1 MKTLPKISIVTPTFN
16 AARYLLQTIRSIA
29 TQRYPHVEYIVI
41 DGGSTDGTLDIVKA
55 HEGLISRWI
64 SEPDDGI
71 SDAFNK
77 GISMAT
83 GEIIGI
89 INADDY
95 YHPGAFDA
103 VVSGSAEN
111 PAADVYF
118 GDAIH
123 ERFDGSGT
131 FLFKPALPI
140 RKFIW
145 RRMPISHPATFVRR
159 SAYERFGLYDT
170 RYRFA
175 MDYDLILRM
184 YRRGAKF
191 CYISS
196 TLAHFR
202 YGQDRGVEGLRE
214 VRQSAICNGLPP
226 ILAYYN
232 YFLGILKA
240 RVKESLFHSSGI
252 KIGMQ

>member
-16 AARYLLQTIRSIA
+16 AARYLAQAIESIA
-29 TQRYPHVEYIVI
+29 IQRYPHVEYIVV
-41 DGGSTDGTLDIVKA
+41 DGGSTDDTLDIVKA
-55 HEGLISRWI
+55 HEGLVTRWI

-103 VVSGSAEN
+103 VAASAEET
-111 PAADVYF
+111 PEADVYF

-123 ERFDGSGT
+123 ERFDGSGM
-131 FLFKPALPI
+131 FHFKPALPI
-140 RKFIW
+140 GKFIW

-159 SAYERFGLYDT
+159 SAYEKYGLYDT
-170 RYRFA
+170 RYRLA

-191 CYISS
+191 CYVPS

-202 YGQDRGVEGLRE
+202 YGQDRGMDGLRE
-214 VRQSAICNGLPP
+214 VRESAIGNGLPRV
-226 ILAYYN
+226 LAHSS
-232 YFLGILKA
+232 YFLGIFKLKM
-240 RVKESLFHSSGI
+240 KESLFNSRHRI
-252 KIGMQ
+252 RA